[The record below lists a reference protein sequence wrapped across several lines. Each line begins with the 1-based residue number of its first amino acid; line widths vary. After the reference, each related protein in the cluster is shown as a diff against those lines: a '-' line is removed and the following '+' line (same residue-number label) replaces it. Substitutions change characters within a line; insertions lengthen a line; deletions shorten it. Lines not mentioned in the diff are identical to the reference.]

1 MRILI
6 PGYDDKGWDEYALPC
21 VTAEMPTHAAKSL
34 TRWMKRWIELDSDQ
48 IIETLTTEWAGIRD
62 LRVTRF
68 RDVILKGRPFA
79 LAYGDARWSL
89 ALERHCPDFD
99 RRTVYIEPPLQPED
113 LERYLALQGL
123 KDHALMREFYTYFG
137 GLRQFGPLYAGNFER
152 PEEWTSLRGIGW
164 DENSFCEES
173 WDTDADWLDAL
184 ILYTTISGDMVIRN
198 AEDQTAWALM
208 AEGRVTPFAPS
219 FAGFLED
226 CIESYDWSFG
236 LEYYRWDENRRGTA
250 DNTPE

>member
-6 PGYDDKGWDEYALPC
+6 FGYEDKGWDEYALPC
-21 VTAEMPTHAAKSL
+21 VTAEMPTHAAESL
-34 TRWMKRWIELDSDQ
+34 TGWMKRWIELDPDQ

-62 LRVTRF
+62 PRVARF

-89 ALERHCPDFD
+89 ALERRCPDFD
-99 RRTVYIEPPLQPED
+99 RRTVYIEPPLQPDE
-113 LERYLALQGL
+113 LERCLALQGL
-123 KDHALMREFYTYFG
+123 TDHALMREFYKYFG
-137 GLRQFGPLYAGNFER
+137 GLREFGPLSSGNFEL
-152 PEEWTSLRGIGW
+152 PEEWTSLREIGW
-164 DENSFCEES
+164 DEDEFSEEYRTTS
-173 WDTDADWLDAL
+173 KEWLDAL
-184 ILYTTISGDMVIRN
+184 ILYTTSTGDMVIRN

-208 AEGRVTPFAPS
+208 SENRVTPFAPS
-219 FAGFLED
+219 FAGFLDD

-236 LEYYRWDENRRGTA
+236 LDYYHWREIRRSTA